1 MGAREAIARAATER
15 KAAAARQQASQ
26 HGRVDQLHSDLKAR
40 MHAWEAARKESLRLQ
55 AALRASREAEA
66 AGERRVSDT
75 LSRLERERMT
85 LSTLQVT
92 QVGATVNS
100 LRKSE
105 AAEIASAAQRI
116 VKGWKAIAGSSG
128 REMDPTSGVVDRS
141 GKRPVPGAGGA
152 VSVGNGGGE
161 MGASSSRSGGGGGG
175 IHTTAQNMR
184 ERYAQIDAQKRARQ
198 IVQLSAKDVPPAKRP
213 RGH

>member
-1 MGAREAIARAATER
+1 
-15 KAAAARQQASQ
+15 
-26 HGRVDQLHSDLKAR
+26 
-40 MHAWEAARKESLRLQ
+40 
-55 AALRASREAEA
+55 
-66 AGERRVSDT
+66 
-75 LSRLERERMT
+75 MT

-141 GKRPVPGAGGA
+141 GKRAHAGAGGA
-152 VSVGNGGGE
+152 ASVGNGGGE